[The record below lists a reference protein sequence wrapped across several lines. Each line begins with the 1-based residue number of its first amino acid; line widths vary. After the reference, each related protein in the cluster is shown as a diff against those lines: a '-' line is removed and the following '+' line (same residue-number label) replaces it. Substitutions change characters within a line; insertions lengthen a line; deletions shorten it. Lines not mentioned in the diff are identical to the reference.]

1 MKFGLLQPENLLLD
15 TVANHLKLIDFGS
28 AQEVETMRFS
38 VASNA
43 SSNTT
48 TSSSSSL
55 AGTSESS
62 VSPEFLSPEVISSGP
77 VGTYTDMWGF
87 GVLLYVSLRLVTC
100 KIYFFILVPS
110 ASL

>member
-1 MKFGLLQPENLLLD
+1 MFQPENLLLD
-15 TVANHLKLIDFGS
+15 TLANRLKLIDFGS

-38 VASNA
+38 VASSS
-43 SSNTT
+43 SSNT

-55 AGTSESS
+55 SIFNSELN

-87 GVLLYVSLRLVTC
+87 GVLLYVALRLVKCT
-100 KIYFFILVPS
+100 FM
-110 ASL
+110 

>member
-1 MKFGLLQPENLLLD
+1 MSIFQPENLLLD
-15 TVANHLKLIDFGS
+15 TVANRLKLIDFGS

-48 TSSSSSL
+48 SSSSSSL
-55 AGTSESS
+55 SAFNSESN

-87 GVLLYVSLRLVTC
+87 GVLLYVALR
-100 KIYFFILVPS
+100 
-110 ASL
+110 

>member
-1 MKFGLLQPENLLLD
+1 MSIFQPENLLLD
-15 TVANHLKLIDFGS
+15 TVANRLKLIDFGS

-48 TSSSSSL
+48 SSPSSSL
-55 AGTSESS
+55 SAFNSESN

-87 GVLLYVSLRLVTC
+87 GVLLYVALR
-100 KIYFFILVPS
+100 
-110 ASL
+110 